1 MSTDLAVMNIGTDM
15 ASVEDLVRNVDV
27 IKQAMK
33 AVMIGPT
40 KDDQNNEIPGI
51 HYGTIPGC
59 GDKHALFQPGAHK
72 LGLLF
77 NLAPE
82 YDITTNDLPNGHR
95 EYETVTRLM
104 HRATGRFVGQGVG
117 VCSTM
122 ESKYRYRWEN
132 TDIEVPKEYWK
143 DRNPELLGGAGYVA
157 RKAWGADKKQH
168 WFIFH
173 RVAHDNPADYY
184 NTVKKISKK
193 RAYND
198 AILTA
203 TAASDIFAPDDDTD
217 PELMGG
223 GDDRGGE
230 TTSKPPVQQPE
241 RASTKAGNGKH
252 ATEGQVRLLKAK
264 LGEAAITDK
273 QLCEQFKIDC
283 IENLPMASVN
293 DALDWIGNPS

>member
-1 MSTDLAVMNIGTDM
+1 MNDLVVQSIGTDLQ
-15 ASVEDLVRNVDV
+15 SVEDLTRNVDI
-27 IKQAMK
+27 IKQAMQ
-33 AVMIGPT
+33 AVMIGPS
-40 KDDQNNEIPGI
+40 KDKDGKDVAGI

-82 YDITTNDLPNGHR
+82 YDIQSRDLPGGHR
-95 EYETVTRLM
+95 EYEVTCRLT

-132 TDIEVPKEYWK
+132 TDKLVPKEYWDGR
-143 DRNPELLGGAGYVA
+143 DRALLGGPTFVA
-157 RKAWGADKKQH
+157 RKAWGDDKKQH
-168 WFIFH
+168 WYIFQ

-193 RAYND
+193 RGYND

-217 PELMGG
+217 PEFTGG
-223 GDDRGGE
+223 GDEGGGE
-230 TTSKPPVQQPE
+230 GTSIREPQ
-241 RASTKAGNGKH
+241 RRSTGNGE
-252 ATEGQVRLLKAK
+252 APQTGAINEGQTKTVRAALKRAEISDTELCKKFEILKVEDLPFAK
-264 LGEAAITDK
+264 L
-273 QLCEQFKIDC
+273 
-283 IENLPMASVN
+283 N
-293 DALDWIGNPS
+293 DALDWIKNPS